1 MGAQITIIPYEEQYA
16 WPTVRMWRASMER
29 ALGVEDTHTWEEQLG
44 YLRHLAADKE
54 VYLAFE
60 QETEQVVGFIV
71 IDGSE
76 LDQLYI
82 HVDYQG
88 QGIGPRLLNLAKER
102 SPGKLQLYTFAVN
115 ENAQRFYERHGFYII
130 DRGVEQESGM
140 ADIRYEWLAERPG
153 PDFLIMA
160 GAPGSGKSTISEA
173 LHERFASCLIDFGYL
188 RQFHL
193 NRSWSNASPLEEQMA
208 FDNLV
213 AILKNYARHGYK
225 HVIVNDLRDHRVQQ
239 IPEVLAGYNFVI
251 ITLVINDD
259 EVMRARV
266 LNPARDSGFRDA
278 EAALAWN
285 RTLLERPTVANEHKL
300 DTTAFSVAETVDAV
314 LGLLSERKIK
324 SNFGRARRGHPT
336 RKNADV

>member
-1 MGAQITIIPYEEQYA
+1 MLHNAITIVPYEERYA

-29 ALGVEDTHTWEEQLG
+29 ALGVKDPHSWEEQLN
-44 YLRHLAADKE
+44 YLYHLAADKA
-54 VYLAFE
+54 VYLAIE
-60 QETEQVVGFIV
+60 EGTDQVVGFLV
-71 IDGSE
+71 LDGSE

-82 HVDYQG
+82 HVDHQG
-88 QGIGPRLLNLAKER
+88 AGIGTQLLNLAKEQ

-130 DRGVEQESGM
+130 GRGVERESGM

-153 PDFLIMA
+153 PDFIVMA
-160 GAPGSGKSTISEA
+160 GAPGSGKSTISEL
-173 LHERFASCLIDFGYL
+173 LHAQFGSCLIDFGSL

-193 NRSWSNASPLEEQMA
+193 NRAWSNASPLEEQMA

-225 HVIVNDLRDHRVQQ
+225 QVIVNDLRDHRVQQ
-239 IPEVLAGYNFVI
+239 IPAVLAGYTFVI
-251 ITLVINDD
+251 ITLVISDD

-266 LNPARDSGFRDA
+266 LNPERDSGFRDD

-285 RTLLERPTVANEHKL
+285 RTLLDRPAVANEHKL
-300 DTTAFSVAETVDAV
+300 DTTQLSVAQTVEAV
-314 LGLLSERKIK
+314 LYLIK
-324 SNFGRARRGHPT
+324 EYA
-336 RKNADV
+336 